1 MNRETGNNLSLS
13 VPAEYAGQRLDQ
25 ALAEMLPDYSR
36 SQIQKWIRDGLVLVD
51 TLPLR
56 PRDKLKGGEQV
67 SVQVPEVQE
76 SDWVAEDIPLEI
88 VYEDADLLVI
98 NKPAGLVVH
107 PAAGN
112 REGTLLNALINHAP
126 ELRALARAGIV
137 HRLDKETSGLMVVAR
152 NDRTRLALIEQL
164 QERSVTREYLAIVCG
179 VLVAGG
185 TVDAP
190 IDRHPTQRTR
200 MAVVAKGKPAVS
212 HYRVVTR
219 YRAHTLVKV
228 KLESGRT
235 HQIRVHMLH
244 LRNPVLGDPVYGGRL
259 KLPPQSSESLTA
271 MLRGFRRQA
280 LHATRLGLIHPA
292 SGEAM
297 EWSRPV
303 PADMQALMDAL
314 AQDVQEHRADNIGNE

>member
-13 VPAEYAGQRLDQ
+13 VPAEFAGQRLDQ
-25 ALAEMLPDYSR
+25 VLAEMLPDYSR

-51 TLPLR
+51 ALPLR

-76 SDWVAEDIPLEI
+76 SDWVAEDIPLEV

-112 REGTLLNALINHAP
+112 WEGTLLNALINRAP

-164 QERSVTREYLAIVCG
+164 QERSVTREYLAVVCG

-190 IDRHPTQRTR
+190 IDRHPITGVQQHNVTRNQLLGGKHLRRSVPAHLRFGREHLPQCCQRLLGPVLLIETEQGVDHHHDQNHQGILELTNSACQQRGADQYQNQESLELITQQQQRT
-200 MAVVAKGKPAVS
+200 P
-212 HYRVVTR
+212 
-219 YRAHTLVKV
+219 
-228 KLESGRT
+228 
-235 HQIRVHMLH
+235 
-244 LRNPVLGDPVYGGRL
+244 GRL
-259 KLPPQSSESLTA
+259 FDQTVGTISAQT
-271 MLRGFRRQA
+271 MLRFN
-280 LHATRLGLIHPA
+280 
-292 SGEAM
+292 
-297 EWSRPV
+297 
-303 PADMQALMDAL
+303 L
-314 AQDVQEHRADNIGNE
+314 A